1 MKSRSLIL
9 AIAASIACST
19 MAQPIIHPKEGT
31 TAASADGKVKITLVA
46 KKQNYSMAMKDS
58 HDPDINSPKSV
69 NVSPDGKKFYVNSLE
84 GGKTVVYDMA
94 TYRKIKTISH
104 NFTDQGSQHLWAKPS
119 GFYKWHK
126 QWPTPNTFMGKPVE
140 ATFSHAGRY
149 LWVPYYRRTYD
160 NNAVEPSA
168 MAIIDTQK
176 DEIVKL
182 METGP
187 LPKMVATSHDG
198 KTLAVT
204 HWGNNTVGLIDISS
218 SDPDQWHYT
227 KLLVV
232 DYELPLNF
240 GNRHVN
246 RDTESGYCLR
256 GTVFTPD
263 DQYLIVCCMGGAG
276 GLAVIDVKNQKYM
289 GRMLGMMNN
298 VRHIVLNNGYLYLSV
313 NSAGYVQRIK
323 LDDFMRAAKAMT
335 GERGRIDRWENCKV
349 GAGARTIELSPS
361 GKYVFAACNNASRLC
376 VVDTRTMKMIAE
388 IAVDSYPVGLDISN
402 DGKYVLV
409 TSQGRKNGGG
419 NAVNIYRI
427 DYAEPEPVIKEPEP
441 APSDSIAAQATDGQD
456 TSSTQNN
463 IMRWLQSTNG
473 KITAGALAAVLIAA
487 IAVPVSMKR
496 RKK

>member
-218 SDPDQWHYT
+218 
-227 KLLVV
+227 
-232 DYELPLNF
+232 
-240 GNRHVN
+240 
-246 RDTESGYCLR
+246 
-256 GTVFTPD
+256 
-263 DQYLIVCCMGGAG
+263 
-276 GLAVIDVKNQKYM
+276 GL
-289 GRMLGMMNN
+289 
-298 VRHIVLNNGYLYLSV
+298 
-313 NSAGYVQRIK
+313 
-323 LDDFMRAAKAMT
+323 
-335 GERGRIDRWENCKV
+335 
-349 GAGARTIELSPS
+349 
-361 GKYVFAACNNASRLC
+361 
-376 VVDTRTMKMIAE
+376 
-388 IAVDSYPVGLDISN
+388 
-402 DGKYVLV
+402 
-409 TSQGRKNGGG
+409 
-419 NAVNIYRI
+419 
-427 DYAEPEPVIKEPEP
+427 
-441 APSDSIAAQATDGQD
+441 
-456 TSSTQNN
+456 
-463 IMRWLQSTNG
+463 
-473 KITAGALAAVLIAA
+473 
-487 IAVPVSMKR
+487 
-496 RKK
+496 